1 MSTVSDTKNIIS
13 NLIEEIA
20 SMALEMVGFPAC
32 RYEEA
37 VNAGEDPTGTYC
49 DACEYYCRCPCTKT
63 Q

>member
-1 MSTVSDTKNIIS
+1 MSTTSDTKNIIS

-32 RYEEA
+32 TCRHE
-37 VNAGEDPTGTYC
+37 EDPTGTYC
-49 DACEYYCRCPCTKT
+49 DACEYYFRCPCTKT